1 MILKY
6 IAFPF
11 VFVGLKV
18 FELVVLL
25 WWLFKKGLNSPI
37 FGVALTGLLT
47 LSVMVYNAMPT
58 SCYIYQNLPGERDCT
73 PIFKTTW
80 LWIVGNAWIIAGPI
94 VILIFSK
101 LILRIWWPEMKEMGL
116 ILKEFF
122 QDNVDQTKKILK
134 FPTKE

>member
-37 FGVALTGLLT
+37 FGIALTGLLT
-47 LSVMVYNAMPT
+47 LSVMVYNAMPN
-58 SCYIYQNLPGERDCT
+58 SCFIYPDTPGEHNCT

-80 LWIVGNAWIIAGPI
+80 LWIVGNAWVIAGPM
-94 VILIFSK
+94 VIIIFSK
-101 LILRIWWPEMKEMGL
+101 LILRIWWPEIKEIGL

-122 QDNVDQTKKILK
+122 QDNVDKTKEILK
-134 FPTKE
+134 FPTKG